1 MTQPIRAAR
10 FFPRLLLSTVLL
22 TALGCTDLTESPSS
36 AVTPENFY
44 RNEAE
49 VLAGLASVYAQ
60 MRGTL
65 DDYWYA
71 TEVSSDEI
79 VVPTRGSDWFD
90 NGQWLELKRQ
100 TWTASSPSGRAF
112 MNGAWVTP
120 FTGVAR
126 ANIVLDALTR
136 VTVPNQATIVAE
148 LRTLRA
154 FYYYLLMDMFGG
166 VPVVT
171 DIEIKPRA
179 RTTRD
184 TVFKFIESELLAARP
199 DLPANWK
206 ATPGANGRM
215 TKGAVDAILASM
227 YLNAGVWMKETGV
240 SATSYNTCFGVTV
253 AGGLDA
259 CQAAINRADSIIN
272 SGEYSL
278 SAPGAWRSNFTADN
292 DNSPENI
299 MVVKF
304 LNKPDV
310 GLNFIM
316 RALHYNQLSNATPWN
331 GFATT
336 AQTYNAFVAGDQ
348 RKQMWLEGPQTNVET
363 GAPAFERGGGG
374 NTIPLVFTDSI
385 LDVTSATEGEGPRFY
400 KWPADPGRPD
410 GPTNGNDFAYFRYA
424 EILLIKA
431 EALDEQNGGAGT
443 AAALA
448 LVNQVRA
455 RVFNPA
461 QPRATI
467 DRTQILQE
475 RLLELA
481 TEAKRR
487 QDLIRHGHF
496 IDAWDYKPAGTAHLI
511 LMPIPQAQLDA
522 NPKLVQ
528 NPGY

>member
-1 MTQPIRAAR
+1 VTQPIRAAR
-10 FFPRLLLSTVLL
+10 FVPRLLLSTVLFTVL
-22 TALGCTDLTESPSS
+22 ACTDLTENPSS
-36 AVTPENFY
+36 VVTPANFY

-49 VLAGLASVYAQ
+49 VLGGLSSVYAQ
-60 MRGTL
+60 LRGTL

-79 VVPTRGSDWFD
+79 VVPTRGSDWYD

-100 TWTASSPSGRAF
+100 TWTATSPSGLAF
-112 MNGAWVTP
+112 LNGSWVTP

-126 ANIVLDALTR
+126 ANVLLDALTR
-136 VTVPNQATIVAE
+136 VSVPNQATIVAE

-154 FYYYLLMDMFGG
+154 FYYYILMDMFGG
-166 VPVVT
+166 VPIAT

-179 RTTRD
+179 QAPRD
-184 TVFKFIESELLAARP
+184 SVFRFIESELLAARV
-199 DLPANWK
+199 DLPLNWS
-206 ATPGANGRM
+206 GGGGGRM

-227 YLNAGVWMKETGV
+227 YLNAGVWDKSSGV
-240 SATSYNTCFGVTV
+240 SATSYNTCLGVTV
-253 AGGLDA
+253 SGGLDA

-272 SGEYSL
+272 SGQYSL
-278 SAPGAWRSNFTADN
+278 AANWRSNFTADN

-316 RALHYNQLSNATPWN
+316 RALHYNQLSNASPWN

-336 AQTYNAFVAGDQ
+336 AQTYNAFDAADQ
-348 RKQMWLEGPQTNVET
+348 RRQMWLEGPQTNVET
-363 GAPAFERGGGG
+363 GAPAFDRSG
-374 NTIPLVFTDSI
+374 NPLVFTDSI
-385 LDVTSATEGEGPRFY
+385 RDVTAATEGEGPRFY
-400 KWPADPGRPD
+400 KWPADPNRPD
-410 GPTNGNDFAYFRYA
+410 GPTNGNDFAYFRFA

-431 EALDEQNGGAGT
+431 EALNEQSSPS
-443 AAALA
+443 AAALV

-455 RVFNPA
+455 RASAPA
-461 QPRATI
+461 LAGPI
-467 DRTQILQE
+467 DRPAILRE
-475 RLLELA
+475 RLFELA
-481 TEAKRR
+481 TENKRR
-487 QDLIRHGHF
+487 QDLIRHGHY

-511 LMPIPQAQLDA
+511 LMPIPQPQLDA
-522 NPKLVQ
+522 NPLLVQ